1 MIFYIL
7 FLLPFMLLSWLLYCT
22 FCLVRNYIRAR
33 KIGIPIV
40 LLPIDPGNHLWQSI
54 DRPIIAIAKRLPF
67 GSGTWTRY
75 QWRGWEI
82 PDRYRAHQE
91 LGDAFIFV
99 TPGNSWLQLC
109 DAEACA
115 DVFRRRDDFPRPVEM
130 VGRCYSWLLF
140 RHPVEW
146 EFDSQ

>member
-1 MIFYIL
+1 MIFYII
-7 FLLPFMLLSWLLYCT
+7 FLLPFFIATWLLYCA
-22 FCLVRNYIRAR
+22 FCLVKNYLRAR
-33 KIGIPIV
+33 KIGIPIIV
-40 LLPIDPGNHLWQSI
+40 LPIDPGNPLWQSI
-54 DRPIIAIAKRLPF
+54 DRKIIAVVRCFPF

-82 PDRYRAHQE
+82 SDRYKAHQE

-115 DVFRRRDDFPRPVEM
+115 DVLRRRDDFPRPVEM
-130 VGRCYSWLLF
+130 VGRCCFQVPF
-140 RHPVEW
+140 RKTTGQHA
-146 EFDSQ
+146 DS